1 MGKYVYLYTGGAT
14 PEGMNEEEVQRVM
27 KAWMDW
33 LGGMGDHVTDMGN
46 PFGASA
52 AVNGS
57 PMSGATG
64 YSIVKAG
71 SLDEAVTHAKGCP
84 VFESGGN
91 VEVFEAR
98 EM

>member
-1 MGKYVYLYTGGAT
+1 MAKFVYLYTGGSQPAS
-14 PEGMNEEEVQRVM
+14 EEEGQKVM

-33 LGGMGDHVTDMGN
+33 LGGMGDHVTDQGN

-57 PMSGATG
+57 PKSGATG

-84 VFESGGN
+84 IFDAGGN
-91 VEVFEAR
+91 VEVFEAM

>member
-1 MGKYVYLYTGGAT
+1 MAKFVYLYTGGSQ
-14 PEGMNEEEVQRVM
+14 PESEEEGAKVM

-33 LGGMGDHVTDMGN
+33 LGGMGDHVVDMGN

-57 PMSGATG
+57 PKSGATG
-64 YSIVKAG
+64 YSVVTAS

-84 VFESGGN
+84 IFDGGGN
-91 VEVFEAR
+91 VEVFEAM